1 MFTAEQRV
9 GRLVEARVMG
19 LRDRADADRYSV
31 ELGRVIVGSKAPLPP
46 VLCADHRPVAV
57 YSQDVSDRLSELFGA
72 MNSKLAR
79 VAILVSPTNATLRMQ
94 LARIVREAGFTER
107 RVFVEAREG
116 QQFLDEVL
124 DAPERARLNAFLHS
138 ASPERA

>member
-9 GRLVEARVMG
+9 GRLVEARVFS
-19 LRDRADADRYSV
+19 LRDRGEADQYSRD
-31 ELGRVIVGSKAPLPP
+31 LGRVIVGSKTPLPP

-57 YSQDVSDRLSELFGA
+57 YSQDVSDRLSELFGV

-124 DAPERARLNAFLHS
+124 DASERARLDQFLHS